1 MTDFNE
7 KQVEILLAAEKLFS
21 DKGFDGASIRDIAKE
36 AGVNVAMISYYF
48 GSKEKLLDALIL
60 YRTSSLRLQ
69 MESMMMDDLSPLE
82 RMDRMTE
89 MYMERINA
97 NRKVYQIVHFE
108 LSTKKRL
115 IDTKAFTDV
124 KKKNLESLTHII
136 RAGQEQGIFREDIN
150 IPLIPPTIL
159 GTFFHFQMNRP
170 FFEDVLGLETDEK
183 YEAYIKNQ
191 LTDHIKRTI
200 KALLLK

>member
-7 KQVEILLAAEKLFS
+7 KQVEILLVAEKLFS

-69 MESMMMDDLSPLE
+69 MESMMMENLSPLE

-115 IDTKAFTDV
+115 INTKAFTDV

-170 FFEDVLGLETDEK
+170 FFEDVLELDTDEK